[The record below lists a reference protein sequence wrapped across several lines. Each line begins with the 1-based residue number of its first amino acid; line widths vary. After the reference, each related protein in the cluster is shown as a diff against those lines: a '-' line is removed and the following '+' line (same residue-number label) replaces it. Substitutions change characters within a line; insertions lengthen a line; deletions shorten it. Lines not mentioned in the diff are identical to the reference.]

1 MTPTIVGLPGANYA
15 TADKEAEGYWM
26 ARKSDA
32 ALRDS
37 ADSRLAVMLG
47 QPGDRIVTDFSGVAA
62 LRADR
67 GARLNRAQ
75 QLWIMGVPLRQ
86 ALDAEGLTDIEVPE
100 ERPRPAPAP
109 QPAPAEEPAR
119 GIDWLRAESEQ
130 GTGDVPTSAVE
141 IPGWRTPR
149 EESAR
154 AAEWRG
160 FEEQL
165 RGPAEKRLAAIM
177 TRFLRD
183 QAERMAARA
192 EWQLQGARGVRT
204 LDAQVLAII
213 DANAELQALIEA
225 AGPSIEEAIAR
236 AILVMSKRL
245 GTQIDPEQVAQA
257 ARDAITDST
266 GRVGGTLANVNETTA
281 QAIADIVREGIA
293 DGQSPT
299 LIADRIRRAAAF
311 SPSRSLTIARTE
323 VTRAVNA
330 GSVATIEQA
339 QANGAGVAEIEWLT
353 SRDGHVRDEHI
364 ALDTKR
370 RTLDGYFESGG
381 KTAKAPGG
389 FGDPALDANCRCTI
403 LPVLED

>member
-1 MTPTIVGLPGANYA
+1 VLNGAQLQGAISMVEKVAAGLIP
-15 TADKEAEGYWM
+15 
-26 ARKSDA
+26 
-32 ALRDS
+32 RDS
-37 ADSRLAVMLG
+37 AVSLLVVG
-47 QPGDRIVTDFSGVAA
+47 FGIEQTVAEQILSNA
-62 LRADR
+62 
-67 GARLNRAQ
+67 GA
-75 QLWIMGVPLRQ
+75 GFVP
-86 ALDAEGLTDIEVPE
+86 TPE
-100 ERPRPAPAP
+100 PSAT
-109 QPAPAEEPAR
+109 PAPAEAPAR
-119 GIDWLRAESEQ
+119 GIDWLRAEFTET
-130 GTGDVPTSAVE
+130 TGEVSSAVE

-165 RGPAEKRLAAIM
+165 RGPAEKRLAAIL

-183 QAERMAARA
+183 QAERIAARA

-266 GRVGGTLANVNETTA
+266 GKVGGTLANVNETTA

-353 SRDGHVRDEHI
+353 SRDGHVRDEHT